1 MASQDWFDKDF
12 YKVLGVD
19 KSVSAADLK
28 KTYRKLARQYHP
40 DSNPGDAKAEA
51 KFKEISEAYSV
62 LNDPE
67 QREEYDQI
75 RAMGS
80 GARFSAPG
88 AGAGGGFD
96 DVFSR
101 FGQGRQAPSGG
112 FDDFFTMFDQQGG
125 GFGSGRFGQTTG
137 GFRGFGGPQ
146 KGADVSAR
154 TTLDFVT
161 AAKGETITLAGEDN
175 VPFKVKIPAGVSDG
189 QKIRLRGRGR
199 KSPDGGESGDI
210 VVTVAVRPTRS
221 SRATDSTCASPCRS
235 PSPRPLSVRRSR
247 FRRSAATPCACAW
260 PPAPPRDACCAS
272 RVADLDHQGH
282 RRPARRGPGRGAHA
296 SRRRRAR
303 GPRAVPRT
311 GAERESPR
319 RPHGQGAID
328 TRASPRF
335 SASDTTGCREPG
347 TRIRHDER
355 GEDVSERE
363 IDEDAP
369 IFAIA
374 AAAELSNMHPQTL
387 RQYDRLGLVVPAR
400 TQGGS
405 RRYSSRHVQ
414 QLREVARLSGEGM
427 SLPAIAR
434 LLALEERVHELA
446 RRVND
451 LERQLTIERQS
462 RPGAP
467 RLRGRATGS
476 VVTLRHGARVRRA
489 TDIVLWRPRDM
500 HGD

>member
-19 KSVSAADLK
+19 KGVSAADLK

-88 AGAGGGFD
+88 AGGGGGFD

-101 FGQGRQAPSGG
+101 FGQGRGQPQGG

-146 KGADVSAR
+146 KGADVTAR
-154 TTLDFVT
+154 TTLDFIT
-161 AAKGETITLAGEDN
+161 AVKGETITLAGEDN

-210 VVTVAVRPTRS
+210 VVTVAVRPHPVFTRDGLNL
-221 SRATDSTCASPCRS
+221 RLTVPVTFTEAALGATIEVPTLGGDP
-235 PSPRPLSVRRSR
+235 VRL
-247 FRRSAATPCACAW
+247 
-260 PPAPPRDACCAS
+260 
-272 RVADLDHQGH
+272 RVAPGTPSGRVL
-282 RRPARRGPGRGAHA
+282 RVKGRGISTTKGAGDLLAEVQVAVPAHLDDA
-296 SRRRRAR
+296 AR
-303 GPRAVPRT
+303 EALERFHALEPKENPRADLM
-311 GAERESPR
+311 SK
-319 RPHGQGAID
+319 
-328 TRASPRF
+328 
-335 SASDTTGCREPG
+335 
-347 TRIRHDER
+347 
-355 GEDVSERE
+355 
-363 IDEDAP
+363 
-369 IFAIA
+369 
-374 AAAELSNMHPQTL
+374 
-387 RQYDRLGLVVPAR
+387 AR
-400 TQGGS
+400 
-405 RRYSSRHVQ
+405 
-414 QLREVARLSGEGM
+414 
-427 SLPAIAR
+427 
-434 LLALEERVHELA
+434 
-446 RRVND
+446 
-451 LERQLTIERQS
+451 
-462 RPGAP
+462 
-467 RLRGRATGS
+467 
-476 VVTLRHGARVRRA
+476 
-489 TDIVLWRPRDM
+489 
-500 HGD
+500 